1 MNMFIKGLKDLG
13 VAGEL
18 AVFAILGLWTLLLGV
33 CGPES
38 LYLVAVFGPIV
49 LGISFLGALFGIENT
64 KRMTP

>member
-1 MNMFIKGLKDLG
+1 MNMFIKGLKDPG

-18 AVFAILGLWTLLLGV
+18 AVLGLWTLLLGV